1 MKLVYT
7 AIIIGISLSVLY
19 VIFKDFA
26 FSSLSWRKK
35 EQDMK
40 IEDEEYKKE
49 QDMKIEDEEYK
60 TNK

>member
-40 IEDEEYKKE
+40 IEDEEYK
-49 QDMKIEDEEYK
+49 